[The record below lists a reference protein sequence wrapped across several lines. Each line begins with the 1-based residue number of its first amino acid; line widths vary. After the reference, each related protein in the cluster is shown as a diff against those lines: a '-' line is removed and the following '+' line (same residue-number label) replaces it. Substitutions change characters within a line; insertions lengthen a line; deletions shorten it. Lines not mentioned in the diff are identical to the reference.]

1 MMRGEDG
8 RPLSVFDP
16 ESSKA
21 NVEVLEEAAEAM
33 NQVMSHATKLVS
45 RPDHD
50 DGTAGE
56 AASVVET
63 AGRALSGAMEESMA
77 SLSAALIQADRFSQ
91 RAGVACENAQ
101 AVASK
106 VAEASVQAEAGVRA
120 VEDLVTR
127 AGVLLRHLQEAG
139 TKSGVIHITM
149 TQPPSLGLAPQQEV
163 PSPTSSL
170 EKAPLTPV
178 TLSAATS
185 ELRSLVVADT
195 AWHVPGVLRG

>member
-1 MMRGEDG
+1 M
-8 RPLSVFDP
+8 
-16 ESSKA
+16 
-21 NVEVLEEAAEAM
+21 
-33 NQVMSHATKLVS
+33 
-45 RPDHD
+45 
-50 DGTAGE
+50 
-56 AASVVET
+56 
-63 AGRALSGAMEESMA
+63 
-77 SLSAALIQADRFSQ
+77 
-91 RAGVACENAQ
+91 
-101 AVASK
+101 ASK
-106 VAEASVQAEAGVRA
+106 VAEAPVRAEAGVRA
-120 VEDLVTR
+120 AEDLVTR

-139 TKSGVIHITM
+139 TKFGVIHITM